1 MPSKFVWPAG
11 RTVPISEEEIMELLK
26 AQITKGA
33 YFITDW
39 TRLGPRHKED
49 IIDDGS
55 IGRDL

>member
-1 MPSKFVWPAG
+1 M
-11 RTVPISEEEIMELLK
+11 PISEEEIMELLK